1 MEFTNVYINAFIIV
15 VIEYAQYLKR
25 HYKQP
30 LPDDD
35 GLLTM
40 RHRNGYVDLA
50 VISSESL
57 THETDMTAETSF
69 MTSGPRKEMLPSV
82 LNLTDILK
90 PSKSG
95 TPIRCV
101 LIEGAPGIGKS
112 TLVWELCHK
121 WEELDNMKRFK
132 LVVLVSLRK
141 AKEAKCLKEIL
152 PRQQYE
158 DIHEDGIITEIGNG
172 SDILII
178 LDGFDELPRA
188 KRQSD
193 SIFINLIKG
202 VQLPNATVI
211 VTSRPSVSA
220 DLKRLCRDNIDRHL
234 KILGFTGGQIEK
246 FVECEFRDGDERAAF
261 LQYLNINPIVKSMM
275 HLPLYA
281 VIVAEVFD
289 GTKSPQ
295 LKTMIQLYDAF
306 TRSLIRHHLVRN
318 KLVDEDYEMPQSL
331 QCKNDID
338 QLPLAMRNIFY
349 KLVEVA
355 FNGLKTETYC
365 FTDLGNDF
373 DHLGV
378 MKKVQSLDMSVGPR
392 YAFSYLHTT
401 FQEYL
406 AALHIFYNL
415 EDLELPASFGK
426 RDVLRFLAGLCCAH
440 DNVGVLSV
448 VGDLLG
454 RIGDQRNLQLACCV
468 YECNTIVEK
477 IPMVSE
483 VFDGET
489 IIGVSGK
496 MPFDYYIIGHCVC
509 HVGGKWSITVHS
521 RDEVAQL
528 VKGLESKQQQI
539 NGRSNLGRSIKGK
552 IEDLQLV
559 TGPFGTLLPILTKY
573 TDLHSLKLYFVA
585 FSASDADILQEYIS
599 HQTIKKIEI
608 FSCKNI
614 ELLFPIILGHS
625 SLDTVY
631 ISGTLSTGTD
641 HDREAYNIQKLLEC
655 NTNLNE
661 LSIDDAIIGP
671 QGMIKVINSNST
683 LKKVTLFVTEVHES
697 LRVSLSCPGKSYWS
711 TTNSVELP
719 LVHKTPLS
727 LLQEI
732 ANEKKIDLQ
741 LVDPHTYVTLKA
753 PTHIRFYSSRSTH

>member
-1 MEFTNVYINAFIIV
+1 MQQPFILNAFIIV
-15 VIEYAQYLKR
+15 VIKYAQYLKR

-35 GLLTM
+35 GLLTT

-69 MTSGPRKEMLPSV
+69 MTSGLRKEMLASV

-112 TLVWELCHK
+112 TLVWQLCHK
-121 WEELDNMKRFK
+121 WEELDNMKRYK

-141 AKEAKCLKEIL
+141 AQEANCLKEMFPWL
-152 PRQQYE
+152 QCE
-158 DIHEDGIITEIGNG
+158 DIDEDGILEGIGDG
-172 SDILII
+172 KGVLFI
-178 LDGFDELPRA
+178 LDGFDELPCA

-193 SIFINLIKG
+193 SFFINLIKG
-202 VQLPNATVI
+202 VELPNTTVI
-211 VTSRPSVSA
+211 ITSRPSASA
-220 DLKRLCRDNIDRHL
+220 DLKRLCKNNIDRHL
-234 KILGFTGGQIEK
+234 EILGFNGRQIEK
-246 FVECEFRDGDERAAF
+246 FVESEFRDGDKRVAF
-261 LQYLNINPIVKSMM
+261 QQYLKINPIVKSMM

-318 KLVDEDYEMPQSL
+318 NPGNEDYEMPQSL
-331 QCKNDID
+331 QCENDIN
-338 QLPLAMRNIFY
+338 QLPLATRNTFY

-365 FTDLGNDF
+365 FTDLGNNF

-392 YAFSYLHTT
+392 YAFSYLHLT

-406 AALHIFYNL
+406 AALHIFYNP
-415 EDLELPASFGK
+415 EDLELPVSFGK

-440 DNVGVLSV
+440 DNDRVLSV

-454 RIGDQRNLQLACCV
+454 RIGDQLNLQLARCV
-468 YECNTIVEK
+468 YECNALVEK
-477 IPMVSE
+477 IPMVSK
-483 VFDGET
+483 VFDGDT

-496 MPFDYYIIGHCVC
+496 MPFDYYIIGYCVC
-509 HVGGKWSITVHS
+509 HVSGKWSITVHS

-528 VKGLESKQQQI
+528 VEGLESKQQQV

-552 IEDLQLV
+552 IEDLQLL
-559 TGPFGTLLPILTKY
+559 TGPFGSLLPILTKY

-599 HQTIKKIEI
+599 HQTIKKIQI
-608 FSCKNI
+608 CSCKNI
-614 ELLFPIILGHS
+614 ELLLPIILGQS
-625 SLDTVY
+625 SLDTVF
-631 ISGTLSTGTD
+631 ISGTLSTGTE

-661 LSIDDAIIGP
+661 LSIDDAIFGP
-671 QGMIKVINSNST
+671 QRMIEVINSNST
-683 LKKVTLFVTEVHES
+683 LKKVTLFVTKVYES
-697 LRVSLSCPGKSYWS
+697 RKISHSFTGQLCRS
-711 TTNSVELP
+711 TTNSIEPP
-719 LVHKTPLS
+719 LVYKTPLS
-727 LLQEI
+727 LLQEV
-732 ANEKKIDLQ
+732 ANEKKINLQ
-741 LVDPHTYVTLKA
+741 LVDPHTYDTLKA
-753 PTHIRFYSSRSTH
+753 PTLTRSHSSQRIH

>member
-1 MEFTNVYINAFIIV
+1 
-15 VIEYAQYLKR
+15 
-25 HYKQP
+25 
-30 LPDDD
+30 
-35 GLLTM
+35 
-40 RHRNGYVDLA
+40 
-50 VISSESL
+50 
-57 THETDMTAETSF
+57 
-69 MTSGPRKEMLPSV
+69 MTSGLRKEMLASV

-95 TPIRCV
+95 TPVRCV

-121 WEELDNMKRFK
+121 WEELDNMKRYK

-141 AKEAKCLKEIL
+141 AQEAKCLKEL
-152 PRQQYE
+152 FPRPQYE
-158 DIHEDGIITEIGNG
+158 DIHEDDIITGIGNG

-178 LDGFDELPRA
+178 LDGFDELPRE

-202 VQLPNATVI
+202 EILPEAKVI
-211 VTSRPSVSA
+211 ITSRPSVSA
-220 DLKRLCRDNIDRHL
+220 DLKRLCKNNIDRHL
-234 KILGFTGGQIEK
+234 KILGFTVEQIEK
-246 FVECEFRDGDERAAF
+246 FVECEFRDGVKRAAF
-261 LQYLNINPIVKSMM
+261 LQYLNSNPIVKSMM

-331 QCKNDID
+331 QCKNDIIN
-338 QLPLAMRNIFY
+338 QLPLATRNTFY

-378 MKKVQSLDMSVGPR
+378 MKKVQSLDMSIGPR

-406 AALHIFYNL
+406 AALHIFYNPV
-415 EDLELPASFGK
+415 DLDELPASFGK
-426 RDVLRFLAGLCCAH
+426 RDVLRFLAGLCRAH
-440 DNVGVLSV
+440 DNDRVLSV

-454 RIGDQRNLQLACCV
+454 RIGDQRNLQLARCV
-468 YECNTIVEK
+468 YECIAIEEK

-496 MPFDYYIIGHCVC
+496 MPFDYYIIGYCVC
-509 HVGGKWSITVHS
+509 HVSGQWSITVHS

-528 VKGLESKQQQI
+528 VKGLESKQQQT

-599 HQTIKKIEI
+599 QQTIKKIQI
-608 FSCKNI
+608 CSCKNI
-614 ELLFPIILGHS
+614 ELLFPIILGQS

-641 HDREAYNIQKLLEC
+641 HDREAYNTQKLLEC
-655 NTNLNE
+655 NSNLDE
-661 LSIDDAIIGP
+661 LSIDGAIIGP
-671 QGMIKVINSNST
+671 QRMIEVINSNST

-697 LRVSLSCPGKSYWS
+697 RKFSFSFTGQSCKS
-711 TTNSVELP
+711 TTNNIEPP

-727 LLQEI
+727 LLQEV
-732 ANEKKIDLQ
+732 ATKNKIELL
-741 LVDPHTYVTLKA
+741 LVDPHTYDTLKV
-753 PTHIRFYSSRSTH
+753 PTRIRSYSSRRIH